1 MGFPDSSDGKESE
14 LGDPGSI
21 SELGRSPG
29 EENGYPLLCSCLEN
43 PMGRGGWRVTVHGD
57 YNEEKKKGEKEKQ
70 HFLFLVLMTRGSF
83 KEEWTVSFW
92 FQNGVYLSLD
102 AFCVFM
108 IKCITVYY
116 KLNVIYNILY
126 YIEA

>member
-57 YNEEKKKGEKEKQ
+57 YTEEKK
-70 HFLFLVLMTRGSF
+70 RGRKKS
-83 KEEWTVSFW
+83 KISYFW
-92 FQNGVYLSLD
+92 FSWPEGHLKKSELCPFD
-102 AFCVFM
+102 FKMEF
-108 IKCITVYY
+108 TF
-116 KLNVIYNILY
+116 L
-126 YIEA
+126 